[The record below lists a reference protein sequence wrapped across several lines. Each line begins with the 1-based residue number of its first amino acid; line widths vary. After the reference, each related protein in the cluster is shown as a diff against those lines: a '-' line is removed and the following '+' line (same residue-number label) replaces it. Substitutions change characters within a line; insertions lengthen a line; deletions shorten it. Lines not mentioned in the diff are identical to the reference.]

1 MKNALAMFL
10 AAGGY
15 MKKHPGEAVR
25 AVRNVSELRFGLPI
39 AALRW
44 FASRVRGK
52 KAPKDVQVDAAPPG
66 IRAGAT
72 IDLMGTEV
80 RATST
85 VVIENVA
92 INADELRF
100 EVRISDV
107 QMEVLGDN
115 ADASPI
121 AALLKS
127 GALDLSK
134 PGNLAAYMP
143 KRPEM
148 LVEAVD
154 DLVVLDLMKHPKIAG
169 NPTVRAAIAA
179 ITPVLSIRAIET
191 DSEHL
196 DVLLQLSPS
205 GVSEAVAAALSAA
218 RGGVPELAPA

>member
-15 MKKHPGEAVR
+15 IKKHPEEAVR
-25 AVRNVSELRFGLPI
+25 AVRNVTELRFGLPI

-44 FASRVRGK
+44 FAGRIRGK
-52 KAPKDVQVDAAPPG
+52 KAPKDVEVFAVPPG

-85 VVIENVA
+85 VVIERVS
-92 INADELRF
+92 INAEEMRF
-100 EVRISDV
+100 EIRISDV
-107 QMEVLGDN
+107 TMEVLGDGG
-115 ADASPI
+115 DSPI

-169 NPTVRAAIAA
+169 NAAVRAAIAA

-191 DSEHL
+191 DPEHL
-196 DVLLQLSPS
+196 DVLLRLSPA
-205 GVSEAVAAALSAA
+205 GVTEAVAAALGAA
-218 RGGVPELAPA
+218 RGDGPELAPA